1 MEILA
6 HLRLRS
12 DPLLKKLG
20 LASSNLALVMPNSL
34 SRHQLCGKENEN
46 FTCNVLHDNSQRTEK
61 ENSSGDSGEV
71 NFQYWTSRR
80 TWWQLRTKAHLR
92 HGLT

>member
-34 SRHQLCGKENEN
+34 SRHQLCGEESKN
-46 FTCNVLHDNSQRTEK
+46 FTCDVLHDNSQRTEK
-61 ENSSGDSGEV
+61 ENWSEDSREV

-80 TWWQLRTKAHLR
+80 TRRELRTKAYLR